1 MAYRLQGA
9 LELPVREEGFY
20 PPLRGLDSWLQ
31 PTKVRIKEV
40 YKRFT
45 SKSGAVRALEGINL
59 ELREGEFLC
68 LVGPSGCGKS
78 TLLNLI
84 AGLDRP
90 DAGEIWCNGAMVAQP
105 GPDRVVLFQESAL
118 FPWLDV
124 LSNVE
129 FGLRMRNHMPRR
141 ARRELAMEYL
151 NLVKLDAFARAYPHE
166 LSGGMRQRVALAR
179 ALVMDPEILLMDEPF
194 ASLDAQTRNMLLLDL
209 QDIWNGSRRS
219 VVFVTHNVREAI
231 FLGDRVV
238 VLTFRPG
245 RIKREFSVD
254 LRRPR
259 SLDDPEISRLASAI
273 LAELKIE
280 VERGIG
286 EELKRDAVPR

>member
-1 MAYRLQGA
+1 MA
-9 LELPVREEGFY
+9 
-20 PPLRGLDSWLQ
+20 
-31 PTKVRIKEV
+31 KVRIKEV

-45 SKSGAVRALEGINL
+45 GKSGAVRALEGINL
-59 ELREGEFLC
+59 ELQEGEFLC

-84 AGLDRP
+84 AGLDQP
-90 DAGEIWCNGAMVAQP
+90 DRGEIWCNGTMVTQP

-141 ARRELAMEYL
+141 ARRDLAMEYL
-151 NLVKLDAFARAYPHE
+151 SLVKLDAFARAYPHE

-209 QDIWNGSRRS
+209 QEIWNGSRRS

-245 RIKREFSVD
+245 RIKREFPVG

-280 VERGIG
+280 VERGLG
-286 EELKRDAVPR
+286 EELRRGTVSR